1 MDAYGASS
9 SLVVAEDVVESV
21 DKRSPLLPPM
31 TPPELSRS
39 DIVLIVGEPGLM
51 KTQLAKRLIQRRSS
65 DAPQPLL
72 AFLKANSHE
81 LANRLESTLC
91 KARTTARKQKDQLV
105 CVLFDDFPALDE
117 ETIGK
122 AAELIR
128 AAAVEGVTILIT
140 LCPEAEQL
148 CEELPEAYVLA
159 GRELLYRMPL
169 QLSDLAR
176 RAWSMTNGI
185 PLLARALAHGVD
197 LYAPRYLESLQRIVM
212 MSLRNGIPLSELRIR
227 YAMMLLGSGNFEQ
240 LRQILP
246 TADDETLAWMQAEAP
261 FFQVNVYTGT
271 FCCAGIDDIS
281 LFRLC
286 FPSLRQYAG
295 LYADV
300 VERVFSVLCRSR
312 NFVRAG
318 ICGALLPTTD
328 SRSKL
333 LMPWGVELCAAGA
346 LGVIKDCLAAARQ
359 LYMKEEVG
367 YLESAAAYALI
378 EQKQIIAR
386 QAFAAVLDQQKAKQ
400 AKLQF
405 CSNSALLLR
414 MLAQG
419 RSLAMGDKLVGIHE
433 KAAKVYPELLLHLEL
448 RQLLFEGQFHRVL
461 ARFTEESAQ
470 PNCKSLVEMLL
481 INDLL
486 LATAFGGESV
496 GDELKALLVKV
507 EQTLAH
513 SRSQR
518 LMDYQ
523 LAVSELVAI
532 AGGSCSSG
540 RLERA
545 AARAE
550 SMGDR
555 MLRAV
560 FSLALAL
567 SELRCGNLSS
577 AHVRAQRAVDLAQ
590 PCEFDYIDSCA
601 RLVEAVIAA
610 LAGDAEP
617 LRCMAEK
624 KDEKSIPHDLARLLL
639 SFGADVIADGSFHI
653 ESSCPQDEKTHKIE
667 LQVLSW
673 GKLQSD
679 ALWLVS
685 WLINGCAEISQLCRL
700 KMPRHWI
707 AALPPLSASTQKTTS
722 VAATHHSTTP
732 PARTDSSHLSQ
743 GSHTA
748 EQPHYHVV
756 INLLGGLSVSV
767 DGHPI
772 EMRKFN
778 RRQSKVLLALL
789 AAKENHRMRRIELA
803 NQIWPDAT
811 LEVGIQRLYEAIS
824 GARKA
829 MESRYRGFEP
839 FLTNKADGTVALNPE
854 VVICDIDR
862 FVEAVHSCAVNDG
875 IADEVINAAC
885 EARDLYLGDMDVT
898 TINPEPWL
906 SLRAEN
912 LCSMFVATM
921 VTGSRTALLQ
931 GKLQLAIQFARSA
944 VSVQRDREDAVT
956 VLIEALAA
964 AGRSGDARD
973 AYLRFCSRVVGST
986 GLPPSRE
993 LRRLVAD
1000 LIPEPKQ
1007 SSHNHI
1013 AREDD
1018 IGA

>member
-1 MDAYGASS
+1 MDAHGVSS
-9 SLVVAEDVVESV
+9 SLAVAEDVVEPAEG
-21 DKRSPLLPPM
+21 SPLLPPM
-31 TPPELSRS
+31 APPELCRC
-39 DIVLIVGEPGLM
+39 DIVLVVGEPGLM
-51 KTQLAKRLIQRRSS
+51 KTLLAKRLLQSRSL

-72 AFLKANSHE
+72 TFLKANSHE
-81 LANRLESTLC
+81 LAKRLEYTLC
-91 KARTTARKQKDQLV
+91 KARAVARKQKDQLV

-117 ETIGK
+117 ETIDK
-122 AAELIR
+122 ATELIR

-169 QLSDLAR
+169 QPNDLAR

-185 PLLARALAHGVD
+185 PLLARALTHEVD
-197 LYAPRYLESLQRIVM
+197 PHAPRYLESLQRVVI

-261 FFQVNVYTGT
+261 FFQVNVYTGS

-295 LYADV
+295 LYADI
-300 VERVFSVLCRSR
+300 VEQAFSVLCRSQ

-346 LGVIKDCLAAARQ
+346 LGIIKDCLAAARQ
-359 LYMKEEVG
+359 LFMKEEVG

-378 EQKQIIAR
+378 EQKQMVAR
-386 QAFAAVLDQQKAKQ
+386 QAFAAVVDQQKTRG

-405 CSNSALLLR
+405 HGNSALLLR

-419 RSLAMGDKLVGIHE
+419 RSLAMGDKLVGIHD
-433 KAAKVYPELLLHLEL
+433 KAARVYPELLLHLEL

-461 ARFTEESAQ
+461 ERFTEES
-470 PNCKSLVEMLL
+470 PWSHGKSLAELLL
-481 INDLL
+481 INDLV
-486 LATAFGGESV
+486 LATAFGGEIV
-496 GDELKALLVKV
+496 GDELNALLVKA
-507 EQTLAH
+507 EQALIH

-540 RLERA
+540 FLERA

-567 SELRCGNLSS
+567 SELRNGNLSS
-577 AHVRAQRAVDLAQ
+577 AHVRAQRAVDLAA

-610 LAGDAEP
+610 LAGDAGP
-617 LRCMAEK
+617 LRRMAETK
-624 KDEKSIPHDLARLLL
+624 KEKSIPQDLARLLL
-639 SFGADVIADGSFHI
+639 SFGADVIADGNFHI
-653 ESSCPQDEKTHKIE
+653 ESACPQNKKTQRIE
-667 LQVLSW
+667 LQVLNW
-673 GKLQSD
+673 HKLQND

-685 WLINGCAEISQLCRL
+685 WLINDCAEISQLCRL
-700 KMPRHWI
+700 KMPKHWI
-707 AALPPLSASTQKTTS
+707 AALLPHSVSTQKMTS
-722 VAATHHSTTP
+722 VTTARHSSS
-732 PARTDSSHLSQ
+732 PAQTDSPHLSQ
-743 GSHTA
+743 RSHAT
-748 EQPHYHVV
+748 EQLHYHVV

-789 AAKENHRMRRIELA
+789 AAKENHRMRRVELA

-811 LEVGIQRLYEAIS
+811 LELGMQRLYEAIS

-854 VVICDIDR
+854 VVVCDVDC

-885 EARDLYLGDMDVT
+885 EVRDLYLGDMDVT
-898 TINPEPWL
+898 TINPEPWI

-912 LCSMFVATM
+912 LRSMFVAVM

-931 GKLQLAIQFARSA
+931 GKVQLAIQFARSA
-944 VSVQRDREDAVT
+944 VSVQCNREDAIT
-956 VLIEALAA
+956 VLIEALVA
-964 AGRSGDARD
+964 AGRPGDARD
-973 AYLRFCSRVVGST
+973 AYLRFCSRVVGSK

-1007 SSHNHI
+1007 SSHSHI
-1013 AREDD
+1013 AREDV